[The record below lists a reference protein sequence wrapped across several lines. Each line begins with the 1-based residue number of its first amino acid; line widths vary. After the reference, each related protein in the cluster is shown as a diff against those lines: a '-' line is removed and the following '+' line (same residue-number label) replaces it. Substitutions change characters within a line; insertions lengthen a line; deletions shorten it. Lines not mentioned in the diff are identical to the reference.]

1 MGERKNK
8 RKKDRKRLISKLTQ
22 KSFPRLVLLNFFSGI
37 ITLQKAEQFLG
48 PNRIFHGIFPR
59 KDDPVLTNGETNDL
73 GDKSIE
79 KEVKFKNM
87 SYKEQ

>member
-1 MGERKNK
+1 M
-8 RKKDRKRLISKLTQ
+8 
-22 KSFPRLVLLNFFSGI
+22 
-37 ITLQKAEQFLG
+37 QKAEQFLG